1 MRDVEKD
8 YFGFIIHCYAV
19 VNEEGKLLYNTET
32 GLKYLDIWESNE
44 DDSLITVQ
52 SDDVSLIDVLYYYR
66 GNKEEIVKEATG
78 YIKIEKVVGKNEFTI
93 E

>member
-52 SDDVSLIDVLYYYR
+52 SDDISLIDILYYYS